1 MSKRKN
7 TNSSNS
13 DKMGN
18 KKRPTKMTIRT
29 ENLIEYNATYEKEND
44 NQSNHVQTN
53 TKSQANKHLR
63 NNQNITERKK
73 QKTNTKK
80 HKMK

>member
-1 MSKRKN
+1 
-7 TNSSNS
+7 
-13 DKMGN
+13 MGN

-73 QKTNTKK
+73 QTQKNTK
-80 HKMK
+80 